1 MIYHSQFIIVSRDP
15 ASYIQFANWIAH
27 HGSLPIPQDRAA
39 FGGTHHVLTFSSFA
53 YYKVGS
59 SVVPQFMACL
69 PVIPA
74 ARVWGCGGRPATA
87 LAPLV
92 GVGRVLTLRGPA
104 APPYGAP

>member
-1 MIYHSQFIIVSRDP
+1 MIYHSQFIIVTRDP

-59 SVVPQFMACL
+59 SVVPQFMAG
-69 PVIPA
+69 PAVILSP
-74 ARVWGCGGRPATA
+74 RIW
-87 LAPLV
+87 
-92 GVGRVLTLRGPA
+92 VGRARPPPAIAPVVRGRA
-104 APPYGAP
+104 RACG